1 MAKQAK
7 VRPCTLVG
15 VDPEEM
21 PWQAYCLDRAVM
33 YFGDSLT
40 AELDSIEAKNTK
52 EREGKVARIL
62 TKWLPDTH
70 KPQFRDPA
78 RKTQTIS

>member
-1 MAKQAK
+1 MSKHTRE
-7 VRPCTLVG
+7 RPCVLVG
-15 VDPEEM
+15 VDPEEL

-40 AELDSIEAKNTK
+40 AELDTIEAKNDK
-52 EREGKVARIL
+52 EREGKVSRVLA
-62 TKWLPDTH
+62 KWLPDTH

-78 RKTQTIS
+78 RRTQKIS